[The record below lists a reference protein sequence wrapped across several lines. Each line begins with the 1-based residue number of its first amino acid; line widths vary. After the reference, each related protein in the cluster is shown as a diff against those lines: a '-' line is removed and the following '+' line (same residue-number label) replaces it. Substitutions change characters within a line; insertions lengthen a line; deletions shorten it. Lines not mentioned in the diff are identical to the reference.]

1 MVGPNNRPALYKV
14 VIGTNPSEFYTL
26 TKADFLEYR
35 PSSSDISDPDSAT
48 RNVEVL
54 DSEI

>member
-1 MVGPNNRPALYKV
+1 MVGPKIRPALYKV
-14 VIGTNPSEFYTL
+14 VIGTNPAEIYTL